1 VAKKRS
7 AVTGKLPCLAWALRG
22 EIVLLRLARPEK
34 HNAINDAL
42 FESLGAFFDSPPA
55 AARVVILHAE
65 GEHFSAGLDLSEHRQ
80 RTPFEVMQHSQRWHR
95 TFERVQFGGLPVV
108 AVLKGGVIGGGLEL
122 AMATHVRVS
131 EPSTFYAL
139 PEGQR
144 GIFVGGGGAVRV
156 ARAMGAGRMVE
167 MMLTGRRYGAEDGL
181 RLGLAHYVVGA
192 GKGLPTALELAGRIA
207 ANAPLSNYAMTTAL
221 ARIDD
226 MSTTEGLFAESLMT
240 ALTQTSEEAQT
251 RMNAFLE
258 RKKAKRG

>member
-1 VAKKRS
+1 MAKKSS
-7 AVTGKLPCLAWALRG
+7 ASTGDLPHVAWEVRG
-22 EIVLLRLARPEK
+22 EIVLLRLSRPEK

-42 FESLGAFFDSPPA
+42 FESLGAFFESPPA
-55 AARVVILHAE
+55 PAKVVILHAD
-65 GEHFSAGLDLSEHRQ
+65 GEHFSAGLDLSEHRR

-95 TFERVQFGGLPVV
+95 TFERVQFSGLPVV

-181 RLGLAHYVVGA
+181 RLGLAHYLVGT
-192 GKGLPTALELAGRIA
+192 GEGLSTALELGERIA
-207 ANAPLSNYAMTTAL
+207 GNAPVSNFAMTTAL

-226 MSTTEGLFAESLMT
+226 MATTEGLFAESLMT
-240 ALTQTSEEAQT
+240 ALTQTSDEARE
-251 RMNAFLE
+251 RMDAFLA
-258 RKKAKRG
+258 RKNRDRG